1 MPPPDD
7 VWSEFAGLV
16 AGCRMCSRAAS
27 RLTFENADSAEGMGV
42 SLRMSRRIPSYLGSN
57 PDRNWY
63 NRRFPINFRYLLIPS
78 SQQPRGL
85 GSLRSMIVY
94 LKWVHPTSV
103 GDGQTIPNGLSCL
116 VLSEIDHQ
124 SCFHI
129 LY

>member
-85 GSLRSMIVY
+85 GSLRSMEKKKKEGRGC
-94 LKWVHPTSV
+94 L
-103 GDGQTIPNGLSCL
+103 DGFKRFEKGM
-116 VLSEIDHQ
+116 ER
-124 SCFHI
+124 
-129 LY
+129 